1 MAQAAY
7 EALPADASATP
18 FADRLGLPAWTL
30 DVATAVFGSLGAN
43 GLAAGLIAFAGHGS
57 SVPAIPQR
65 VPEVVPTLAVK
76 SRRKQEMKATKLIA
90 LPGPREHA
98 AQFGVSCFKSDPE
111 AELPIIKMHGRY
123 RSWCKENGL
132 RPLPPDTIASELRE
146 LFDKAGL
153 PIEARGKDLVVRGLS
168 LA

>member
-1 MAQAAY
+1 
-7 EALPADASATP
+7 
-18 FADRLGLPAWTL
+18 
-30 DVATAVFGSLGAN
+30 
-43 GLAAGLIAFAGHGS
+43 
-57 SVPAIPQR
+57 VPTVPQP
-65 VPEVVPTLAVK
+65 VPEVVPALAAK
-76 SRRKQEMKATKLIA
+76 PRRKQEAKATKATKLIA

-111 AELPIIKMHGRY
+111 AELPIIQMHGRY
-123 RSWCKENGL
+123 RSWCEENGL
-132 RPLPPDTIASELRE
+132 NPLPPDTIASELRE